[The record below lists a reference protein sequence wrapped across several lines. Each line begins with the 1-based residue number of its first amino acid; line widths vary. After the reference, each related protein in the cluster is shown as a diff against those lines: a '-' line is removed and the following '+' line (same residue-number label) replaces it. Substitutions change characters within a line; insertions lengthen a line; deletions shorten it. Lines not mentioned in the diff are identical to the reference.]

1 MAVRNFTLKMFGH
14 QSRVAAFSSS
24 GYEGIIEHDH
34 DFVEILYIT
43 QGCGIHTIHKQQIE
57 VGEGDM
63 LIILPGDAHSLA
75 PKDEETF
82 TWDNCIIE
90 PEFLEQ
96 PLPPDVSEKV
106 VNFSGSVDIPFIMSC
121 LTQEYRTK
129 NLHYQEIMRGYVYA
143 VVNQFLRSLELEC
156 DRMDQANEMLVD
168 RKEQYIRSAV
178 TYLRQHYS
186 EKIRLQD
193 VAANVGISSG
203 YLERIFREER
213 DTSPIEYLNVYRIEQ
228 ACKLLLTSSKSIVDI
243 CQEIGYNDMKFFY
256 VVFKRQTGVSPGVYR
271 RIKKRHGEPAFV

>member
-43 QGCGIHTIHKQQIE
+43 QGHGVHTIRKQQIE

-75 PKDEETF
+75 PKDENSF
-82 TWDNCIIE
+82 TWDNCIID
-90 PEFLEQ
+90 PDFLEQ
-96 PLPPDVSEKV
+96 PLPSNISEKV
-106 VNFSGSVDIPFIMSC
+106 INFSGSTDIAFMMSG

-129 NLHYQEIMRGYVYA
+129 NLHYQEIMRGYAYA
-143 VVNQFLRSLELEC
+143 VVNQFLRALELEC
-156 DRMDQANEMLVD
+156 DKSEQMSELLVD

-193 VAANVGISSG
+193 VAASVGISSG

-228 ACKLLLTSSKSIVDI
+228 ACKLLLTSSKSIADI

-271 RIKKRHGEPAFV
+271 RIKKRHPEATFA